1 MGTFNPHLM
10 RRALALARSL
20 RPRMHASLEP
30 PSAQRRLRSLHRHL
44 TGEQER
50 EDTQR
55 RSTNSFAGVSAAA
68 AAGLATGLAS
78 RHSEDPAA
86 LSVSQLKAALA
97 ASGVS
102 FHDCVERGELVSR
115 LEATQKVLP
124 FLRASPAAAEAPQP
138 YLSDEEARVVR
149 LFKDCSP
156 SVVHIRTTA
165 LARSPFSQDLAEMP
179 LGAGSGFLWD
189 AQGHVVTNWHVVRA
203 AEGATVTLADNS
215 SWSAVILGKEE
226 DKDLC
231 VLKLT
236 SRVSPPAADVGPL
249 GARAR
254 KPAPSDS
261 GTSPVLRPI
270 VVGSSAELQV
280 GQRVF
285 AIGNPF
291 GLDATLTAGIVSGL
305 GRDIVSLTGR
315 TIRDVIQSDAAI
327 NPGNSGGPL
336 LDSSGRLIGVNTV
349 IYSPSGAFAG
359 VGFAIPADTVK
370 RVVTSLIKHK
380 GRSVKPGLGVHA
392 ASDAQARTLGLPG
405 VLVISVAPGS
415 AAALAG
421 LKATQQDAFGTVVLG
436 ECIVKVGSTPVAVVE
451 DLLTAVE
458 EQEVGAQ
465 VPLTL
470 WRDGAQ
476 RTVLATLGRRGER

>member
-1 MGTFNPHLM
+1 M
-10 RRALALARSL
+10 RRASAITRLL
-20 RPRMHASLEP
+20 RPLRMQASLEQS
-30 PSAQRRLRSLHRHL
+30 SAHRRLNLHRHL
-44 TGEQER
+44 TGEQGR
-50 EDTQR
+50 EDDQR
-55 RSTNSFAGVSAAA
+55 RRSNSSAGVSAAA
-68 AAGLATGLAS
+68 AAAVATVGLAS
-78 RHSEDPAA
+78 RGGEDAA
-86 LSVSQLKAALA
+86 SLSVSQLKSALA

-102 FHDCVERGELVSR
+102 FQDCVERSELVQR
-115 LEATQKVLP
+115 LEAVQKILP
-124 FLRASPAAAEAPQP
+124 FLSASPASAEAAKPER
-138 YLSDEEARVVR
+138 LSDEEGRVVR
-149 LFKDCSP
+149 LFQTCSP

-179 LGAGSGFLWD
+179 LGAGSGFIWD
-189 AQGHVVTNWHVVRA
+189 GDGHVVTNWHVVRS
-203 AEGATVTLADNS
+203 AEGATVTLSDNS
-215 SWSAVILGKEE
+215 TWNAVILGKEE

-236 SRVSPPAADVGPL
+236 SRAAGPVAGVGPL
-249 GARAR
+249 GARSR

-261 GTSPVLRPI
+261 GGRPLLRPI
-270 VVGSSAELQV
+270 SVGSSADLQV

-359 VGFAIPADTVK
+359 VGFAIPADTVR
-370 RVVTSLIKHK
+370 RVVSSLIKHK

-392 ASDAQARTLGLPG
+392 ASDAQTRTLGLPG
-405 VLVISVAPGS
+405 VLVISVAHGS
-415 AAALAG
+415 AAAAAG
-421 LKATQQDAFGTVVLG
+421 LRPTTQDELG
-436 ECIVKVGSTPVAVVE
+436 SVALGDCIVKVGATPVAVVE

-458 EQEVGAQ
+458 ELEVGAQ

-470 WRDGAQ
+470 WRDGVQ
-476 RTVLATLGRRGER
+476 RTVTATLGRRGER